1 MGGVTGKVTG
11 DPSYSGATMAT
22 AVVMPETESG
32 VKYATSGLVRLTRPQ
47 LIGTLIG
54 LMLAA
59 LLAAIDQTI
68 VGTAEP
74 RIIASLSGFDR
85 YPWVAT
91 TYLLTST
98 LSVPIFASLSD
109 IHGRKPFF
117 LLGAVLFVVTS
128 ALCGAAGTLTFMP
141 LDGMGQ
147 LILFRGLQ
155 GIGAGMVMGLLFTIV
170 GDIFSPTER
179 GRYVGLFSAVWGVA
193 SIFGP
198 TLGGW
203 LTDQWSWR
211 ACFWVNLPVGA
222 IAVAAIYLEFPNM
235 KPHAAAR
242 RIDWAGFA
250 TLIACVAPLLLALT
264 WATQYGWRST
274 RVESL
279 LVGAT
284 IMLGAFLYVE
294 SRSPEPMIPLV
305 LFRNPVISICSI
317 CVFLLGVGMFGV
329 IIYLPLFMQGVLG
342 VSATRSGN
350 LLTPLMMGAVV
361 GSFGSGQA
369 VSRTGKYKGVAVL
382 GSIFVAIGMVLFARM
397 DAETARSYVALSM
410 IVSGLGMGLL
420 QPVYTVA
427 VQNVAPRAQMGAAT
441 SSTIF
446 FRSIGSTVGVAAFGS
461 IMLTRYHSDFA
472 RAVPAQ
478 VPPSLLTYFSNP
490 LLLMQMRPQIEANFA
505 QTPGGLQ
512 VLNALYG
519 AVRTSLEHGITQI
532 FFWSAV
538 IMSVAVLIHLALRSE
553 PLRTHAHMPEPE
565 LPV

>member
-1 MGGVTGKVTG
+1 
-11 DPSYSGATMAT
+11 MAT
-22 AVVMPETESG
+22 AALRSEAEPQI
-32 VKYATSGLVRLTRPQ
+32 KYATSGLVRLTRPQ

-54 LMLAA
+54 LALAA

-74 RIIASLSGFDR
+74 RIIASLSGFNR

-117 LLGAVLFVVTS
+117 LLGATLFVVTS
-128 ALCGAAGTLTFMP
+128 ALCGAAGTLTFLP
-141 LDGMGQ
+141 IDGMGQ

-170 GDIFSPTER
+170 GDIFSPSER
-179 GRYVGLFSAVWGVA
+179 GRYVGLFSAVWGLA

-222 IAVAAIYLEFPNM
+222 IAVAAIYLEFPHM
-235 KPHAAAR
+235 KPRAAAR
-242 RIDWAGFA
+242 RIDWAGFGA
-250 TLIACVAPLLLALT
+250 LIACVVPLLLALT
-264 WATQYGWRST
+264 WATEYGWSSL

-279 LVGAT
+279 LAT
-284 IMLGAFLYVE
+284 ATVMLGVFLFVE

-329 IIYLPLFMQGVLG
+329 IISLPLFMQGVLG

-350 LLTPLMMGAVV
+350 LLTPLMMGAVF
-361 GSFGSGQA
+361 GSFASGQA
-369 VSRTGKYKGVAVL
+369 VSRTGKYKAIVVA
-382 GSIFVAIGMVLFARM
+382 GSIFLAIGMVLFARM
-397 DAETARSYVALSM
+397 DAGTARSYVALGM
-410 IVSGLGMGLL
+410 IVSGLGMGLV

-461 IMLTRYHSDFA
+461 IMLTRYHSEFA
-472 RAVPAQ
+472 SAVPPQ
-478 VPPSLLTYFSNP
+478 VPSSLLTYFSNP
-490 LLLMQMRPQIEANFA
+490 LLLMQMRPQIEASFA

-512 VLNALYG
+512 VLDALFG
-519 AVRTSLEHGITQI
+519 AVRSSLEHGVTQI
-532 FFWSAV
+532 FFWSAI
-538 IMSVAVLIHLALRSE
+538 IMGLAVLVHLGLRSE
-553 PLRTHAHMPEPE
+553 PLRTHMPEPE
-565 LPV
+565 LPSV

>member
-1 MGGVTGKVTG
+1 
-11 DPSYSGATMAT
+11 MAT
-22 AVVMPETESG
+22 PAVIAPEAPTDIT
-32 VKYATSGLVRLTRPQ
+32 YATSGLVRLTRPQ

-54 LMLAA
+54 LALAA

-74 RIIASLSGFDR
+74 RIIASLSGFNR

-98 LSVPIFASLSD
+98 LSVPVFASLSD

-117 LLGAVLFVVTS
+117 LLGATLFVVTS
-128 ALCGAAGTLTFMP
+128 ALCGAAGTLTFLP
-141 LDGMGQ
+141 IDGMGQ

-170 GDIFSPTER
+170 GDIFSPSER

-250 TLIACVAPLLLALT
+250 TLIACVVPLLLALT
-264 WATQYGWRST
+264 WATEYGWTSL
-274 RVESL
+274 RVEAL
-279 LVGAT
+279 LAIAT
-284 IMLGAFLYVE
+284 VMLPVFLFVE

-350 LLTPLMMGAVV
+350 LLTPLMMGAVF
-361 GSFGSGQA
+361 GSFASGQA
-369 VSRTGKYKGVAVL
+369 VSRSGKYKAVAVA
-382 GSIFVAIGMVLFARM
+382 GSIFLAIGMVLFARM
-397 DAETARSYVALSM
+397 DAGTARSYVALGM
-410 IVSGLGMGLL
+410 VVSGLGMGLV

-461 IMLTRYHSDFA
+461 IMLTRYHSEFA
-472 RAVPAQ
+472 ATVPSQ
-478 VPPSLLTYFSNP
+478 VPSSLLLYFSNP
-490 LLLMQMRPQIEANFA
+490 LLLMQMRPQIEANFS
-505 QTPGGLQ
+505 QTPGGLT

-532 FFWSAV
+532 FFWSAI
-538 IMSVAVLIHLALRSE
+538 IMGIAVLVHLALRSE
-553 PLRTHAHMPEPE
+553 PLRTQMPEPE
-565 LPV
+565 LPSH